1 MKEDSFKC
9 HLFYYYYFFLS
20 KPKQMKAL
28 VAFLLL
34 IFSFSFANNFNAQ
47 SAENCD
53 TLQIGGMP
61 LAKVEVEAS
70 FPGSPA
76 AWTKYITKY
85 IQDNATSFK
94 RKDFGSC
101 VVRFIADKR
110 GHISDVEATNMKK
123 SKLAKLAVEA
133 IENGPK
139 WIPAQQNGRTVNAY
153 RLQPITLSDP
163 GK

>member
-1 MKEDSFKC
+1 
-9 HLFYYYYFFLS
+9 
-20 KPKQMKAL
+20 MKAL
-28 VAFLLL
+28 IAFLLL
-34 IFSFSFANNFNAQ
+34 IFSFSFFNNTKAQ
-47 SAENCD
+47 SAENRD
-53 TLQIGGMP
+53 TLQTGGK
-61 LAKVEVEAS
+61 AFDKVEVEAS
-70 FPGSPA
+70 FPGGPA

-101 VVRFIADKR
+101 VVRFIVDKR

-139 WIPAQQNGRTVNAY
+139 WIPAQQNGKTVNAY
-153 RLQPITLSDP
+153 RLQPVTLEVAD
-163 GK
+163 K